1 MSRIL
6 SLKNKFSIM
15 KNEIA
20 DKNQE
25 LAKLEDDI
33 NELESILKAQETLAI
48 AKADLLSRYPEPEPE
63 PELAAPTPLTPATK
77 LYSVHDCHTHL
88 SRSNAGAWAEAA
100 ISNGMYGICIGPS
113 RNSKE
118 TSSMTMRGPRGYV
131 AVSKARWN
139 NAKNIRVGDTLFL
152 GDTHLNK
159 VFKGI
164 VTAQPVYGAFC
175 PLGSMEDSFFAK
187 VRRPQTKP
195 LTEADLRR
203 EVELVF
209 NVDWQCVGELTE
221 EWKGYL
227 GTSRRVTVSELKSAP
242 PS

>member
-6 SLKNKFSIM
+6 SLKNKFSII

-20 DKNQE
+20 DKNLE
-25 LAKLEDDI
+25 LAKLQDDI
-33 NELESILKAQETLAI
+33 NELESILEAQEALAI
-48 AKADLLSRYPEPEPE
+48 AKADILSRYPEPEPE
-63 PELAAPTPLTPATK
+63 VAAPRPLEPATK

-88 SRSNAGAWAEAA
+88 SRSKAGAWAEAA
-100 ISNGMYGICIGPS
+100 ISNGMYGVCIGPS

-118 TSSMTMRGPRGYV
+118 NSNMTMRGPRGYV
-131 AVSKARWN
+131 SVSKARWN
-139 NAKNIRVGDTLFL
+139 HAKNIRVGDTLFL
-152 GDTHLNK
+152 GDTHIGK
-159 VFKGI
+159 VFKGV

-175 PLGSMEDSFFAK
+175 PLGSTEESFFAK

-195 LTEADLRR
+195 LTEADLAR

-209 NVDWQCVGELTE
+209 KVDWQCVGELTE